1 MSTAIVYVRPGFGG
15 ILDYSESVLE
25 ILREGLP
32 GARISVI
39 TAPGEGLP
47 SWQGMRLARLVRAQE
62 GVVLAEMG
70 AGDASI
76 FWCLSSVANER
87 PVVVTVHDPGVIV
100 QGLFSPRLPGG
111 KYPRAK
117 QVAAHVDNILW
128 TLVGRHAVQAMLA
141 RCRARVV
148 LNPAIDTV
156 NGLPATY
163 LPQPLYRPGLD
174 PRIPPE
180 TSSIAYLGYWAPA
193 KGLEDLL
200 EAYRIIG
207 ETHRSVRLIVAGGTA
222 RGEYDPYERDFRRRT
237 AALAPEIEMPG
248 FIPAPRLDGFLRS
261 LSALVLPYHPEVPGG
276 ASAMLLR
283 AQEAGVPLI
292 VGNTPQLRSQVDPAN
307 VTLVPPRDATAL
319 AQAIADHLDD
329 PARHEEAAR
338 REQLR
343 VHDEHGREAVS
354 RRLLAIVKDA
364 CAPSP

>member
-1 MSTAIVYVRPGFGG
+1 
-15 ILDYSESVLE
+15 
-25 ILREGLP
+25 
-32 GARISVI
+32 
-39 TAPGEGLP
+39 
-47 SWQGMRLARLVRAQE
+47 MRLARLVREQE

-70 AGDASI
+70 VGDASI
-76 FWCLSSVANER
+76 FWCLRGVASER

-100 QGLFSPRLPGG
+100 RGLFAPRLPAGN
-111 KYPRAK
+111 YPRAK

-128 TLVGRHAVQAMLA
+128 SRVGRRAVQTMLA

-148 LNPAIDTV
+148 LNPSIDTV

-163 LPQPLYRPGLD
+163 LPQPLYRPGLV
-174 PRIPPE
+174 PRASPGTPA
-180 TSSIAYLGYWAPA
+180 IAYLGYWAPA

-200 EAYRIIG
+200 EAYRIVH

-222 RGEYDPYERDFRRRT
+222 TGEYDPYERDFRRRT
-237 AALAPEIEMPG
+237 AALAPKIEMPG
-248 FIPAPRLDGFLRS
+248 FIPLPLLDGFLRS

-307 VTLVPPRDATAL
+307 VTLVPPCDAQAL
-319 AQAIADHLDD
+319 AKAIAAHLDE
-329 PARHEEAAR
+329 PARYEAAAR

-343 VHDEHGREAVS
+343 VHDEHSREVVS
-354 RRLLAIVKDA
+354 RRLLAILTEAGASGPWKS
-364 CAPSP
+364 APSSPSPPATPPP